1 MRCPSSIYYV
11 WLYHQHTGISRI
23 YKKSFEIKRI
33 PKTPYTVKLNKN
45 LHRGKQ
51 NMVKVFVVL
60 YKL

>member
-1 MRCPSSIYYV
+1 MCDAHLQSIMCGCIINT
-11 WLYHQHTGISRI
+11 LEYHE